1 VTIGES
7 LTTARSEAGVS
18 VAEIS
23 ERTRIR
29 SQVIEAVERDEFAM
43 CGGDF
48 YARGHIRTLAAAL
61 GLDPQ
66 PLLAH
71 YDQQRGTPPPT
82 TLKELFGDRVGQVE
96 PRTWNWSAVLAGLLV
111 VAVAYGGYRL
121 ASATDQRT
129 PQGLG
134 SISVGPSAPTDSQSG
149 PGQPSGTDRPGTGR
163 PSGIRQPSGTVATYQ
178 DGKPG
183 VAAGSDVVTGPT
195 TSVRIRIFIHGAPS
209 WLSATGTS
217 GKQLFSGTLTD
228 GEHKTFADP
237 RAISLIIGNAGA
249 VQLVVNGVD
258 VGEVGT
264 SGEVVRVT
272 YRPGDPRNA
281 R

>member
-1 VTIGES
+1 MTIGES
-7 LTTARSEAGVS
+7 LTTARTEAGIS

-29 SQVIEAVERDEFAM
+29 SQVIEAVERDDFTT

-66 PLLAH
+66 PLLAQ

-82 TLKELFGDRVGQVE
+82 TLKEMFGDRASQVE

-121 ASATDQRT
+121 ASATDHRT

-134 SISVGPSAPTDSQSG
+134 SISVSPSAQ
-149 PGQPSGTDRPGTGR
+149 PGTGR
-163 PSGIRQPSGTVATYQ
+163 PAGVRQPTGMAAAYP
-178 DGKPG
+178 DGRPG
-183 VAAGSDVVTGPT
+183 VPAGGEVVTKPVN
-195 TSVRIRIFIHGAPS
+195 SVRIRILVHDAPS
-209 WLSATGTS
+209 WLSVTGTG
-217 GKQLFSGTLTD
+217 GKQLFRGILE
-228 GEHKTFADP
+228 GGVHKTFADSK
-237 RAISLIIGNAGA
+237 AISLIIGNAGA
-249 VQLVVNGVD
+249 VRLVVNGVD
-258 VGEVGT
+258 IGDAGKP
-264 SGEVVRVT
+264 GEVVRVT
-272 YRPGDPRNA
+272 YRPGDPRDA